1 MSGIRKDVVCAGAP
15 ARNHSACVDY
25 IRKKQQEQRDN
36 ICSVNKSNLKFQKY
50 LFVVLIYH
58 FLSAEESD
66 IR

>member
-1 MSGIRKDVVCAGAP
+1 MSCIRKDVVCAGAP

-25 IRKKQQEQRDN
+25 IRKKQQEQRDSN
-36 ICSVNKSNLKFQKY
+36 VNKSNLKFQKY
-50 LFVVLIYH
+50 LLVVFLYH